1 MSINHLISPD
11 IEPKLDLYAKD
22 VILEIPSPG
31 VVDNWVSAGSSLVTS
46 PNLAFT
52 NIDID
57 YYNIQI
63 VPSRVATFK
72 FCGTLD
78 VDILNLNRAIAR
90 LNLGLLPPVE
100 LYYSRFNIQSEDGA
114 ILNPSIPATAKLY
127 LEDNQPT
134 IVGSD
139 IDFSFVLPLVVFS
152 PTNSYIS
159 TNCTIDCE
167 ISYRY

>member
-1 MSINHLISPD
+1 MSINHLISPN

-22 VILEIPSPG
+22 VILEVPSPG
-31 VVDNWVSAGSSLVTS
+31 IVDNWVSAGPSLVSS
-46 PNLAFT
+46 PNTTFT

-78 VDILNLNRAIAR
+78 VDIPNLGKAILR
-90 LNLGLLPPVE
+90 INLGLLPPVE
-100 LYYSRFNIQSEDGA
+100 LYYSRFNIQSADGA

-127 LEDNQPT
+127 LDESEPT
-134 IVGSD
+134 IVGTELE
-139 IDFSFVLPLVVFS
+139 FNFVLPLVVFAPS
-152 PTNSYIS
+152 NSYIS

-167 ISYRY
+167 FSYRY

>member
-22 VILEIPSPG
+22 VILEVPSPG
-31 VVDNWVSAGSSLVTS
+31 VVDNWVSAGPSFLTS

-52 NIDID
+52 NIDVE
-57 YYNIQI
+57 YYNLQI
-63 VPSRVATFK
+63 VPSRVATIK

-78 VDILNLNRAIAR
+78 VDILNLDRAIAKI
-90 LNLGLLPPVE
+90 NLGLLAPVE
-100 LYYSRFNIQSEDGA
+100 VYYSRFNIQSADGA
-114 ILNPSIPATAKLY
+114 ILNPGGPATAKLY

-159 TNCTIDCE
+159 PNCTIDCE